1 MKKVLS
7 GVLGIF
13 LSTQVH
19 AADFNQLYIF
29 GDSLSDAG
37 NLHIALLQQGSG
49 GLPGEYSKSFY
60 PIPLGRASNGPVA
73 MEYVA
78 SQLGLQ
84 ALPSFL
90 GGTNYAF
97 IGAKA
102 QLDNDAFPFDLPAQ
116 VYTLAG
122 KLQASGA
129 GLQENDLVTVMIG
142 ANDIR
147 SAIETVA
154 ATQDIAQGEALID
167 QAIASMR
174 QQLSFLR
181 SLGAR
186 NWLLVN
192 APELEKSPYIQ
203 ELIAQ
208 SGQGLKGQVKELT
221 KRFNTQFASLASE
234 LDLQGSGQVRFF
246 DIYHEAHVIRAT
258 SYAKGFINRTDT
270 CWAQSEGYIN
280 GCSAAASVDFFYFD
294 NFHPSTR
301 IHKLV
306 AERILQ
312 ALQ

>member
-1 MKKVLS
+1 MKRLLS

-13 LSTQVH
+13 LSTQGY
-19 AADFNQLYIF
+19 AGDFSRLYVF

-37 NLHIALLQQGSG
+37 NLHIALLQQGIG

-78 SQLGLQ
+78 NQLGLQ

-102 QLDNDAFPFDLPAQ
+102 QMDHDAFPFDFPAQ
-116 VYTLAG
+116 VYALAG

-129 GLQENDLVTVMIG
+129 GLQESDLVTVMIG

-154 ATQDIAQGEALID
+154 VTQNMADAEQQID
-167 QAIASMR
+167 QAIASVR
-174 QQLSFLR
+174 QQLGFLR

-192 APELEKSPYIQ
+192 APELEASPYIQ
-203 ELIAQ
+203 ELMAQ
-208 SGQGLKGQVKELT
+208 IHPSAKKQVKELT
-221 KRFNTQFASLASE
+221 KRFNTQFEKLVRE
-234 LDLQGSGQVRFF
+234 LELQGSGQVRFF
-246 DIYHEAHVIRAT
+246 DIYHEAHVIQAT
-258 SYAKGFINRTDT
+258 SFAAGFTNRTDT
-270 CWAQSEGYIN
+270 CWSQADGYVN
-280 GCSAAASVDFFYFD
+280 GCSVAASFDYFYFD

-301 IHKLV
+301 IHKQV
-306 AERILQ
+306 ADRILE

>member
-1 MKKVLS
+1 MKELLS

-13 LSTQVH
+13 LSTLAH
-19 AADFNQLYIF
+19 AGDFGRLYVF

-37 NLHIALLQQGSG
+37 NLHLALLQQGSG

-102 QLDNDAFPFDLPAQ
+102 QLDHDAFPFDFPVQ
-116 VYTLAG
+116 VYALAG
-122 KLQASGA
+122 KLQASGT
-129 GLQENDLVTVMIG
+129 GLQESDLVTVMIG

-147 SAIETVA
+147 SAVETVV
-154 ATQDIAQGEALID
+154 ATQDMAQGELLID
-167 QAIASMR
+167 QAIASTR
-174 QQLSFLR
+174 QQLSILR

-192 APELEKSPYIQ
+192 APELEASPYIQ

-208 SGQGLKGQVKELT
+208 SGPVAKRQVKELT
-221 KRFNTQFASLASE
+221 KRFNTEFEKLAAE
-234 LDLQGSGQVRFF
+234 LDVQGSGQVRFF
-246 DIYHEAHVIRAT
+246 DLYHEAHVIRST
-258 SYAKGFINRTDT
+258 SYAAGFINRTDT
-270 CWAQSEGYIN
+270 CWSQAEGYIN
-280 GCSAAASVDFFYFD
+280 GCSAAASLDYFYFD

-306 AERILQ
+306 ADRILKV
-312 ALQ
+312 LQ